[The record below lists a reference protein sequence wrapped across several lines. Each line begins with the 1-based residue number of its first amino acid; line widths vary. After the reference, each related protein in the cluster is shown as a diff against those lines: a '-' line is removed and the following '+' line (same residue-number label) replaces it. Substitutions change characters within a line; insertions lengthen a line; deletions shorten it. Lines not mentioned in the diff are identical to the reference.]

1 MNLTFEVNMQDWNKS
16 IRCQVENRKQISFH
30 FWISKTTDL
39 KKNQNDFLESSRF
52 KVRNISDSLLS
63 T

>member
-1 MNLTFEVNMQDWNKS
+1 MQDWNKS
-16 IRCQVENRKQISFH
+16 IRCSVENRKQISFH